1 MAARARKG
9 TKTDGWDERTRDR
22 IETSMLVNRLTDH
35 IVGKVDLSQTQLRA
49 IEILLRKAL
58 PDLSSVEMKHEG
70 ATPFALIPQ
79 EIQDVSEWEQLAT
92 PKTEH

>member
-1 MAARARKG
+1 MAARYKKQHLELCREK
-9 TKTDGWDERTRDR
+9 
-22 IETSMLVNRLTDH
+22 IQTSQLLNILH
-35 IVGKVDLSQTQLRA
+35 QNALGKVELSTDRLKS

-79 EIQDVSEWEQLAT
+79 EVQDVSAWEELAK
-92 PKTEH
+92 PKVEH

>member
-1 MAARARKG
+1 MARGDGYREKQLDLCREKI
-9 TKTDGWDERTRDR
+9 KTSQL
-22 IETSMLVNRLTDH
+22 INRLQDNAL
-35 IVGKVDLSQTQLRA
+35 GKIKLDSVEQRS
-49 IEILLRKAL
+49 IEILLRKSV

-79 EIQDVSEWEQLAT
+79 QIEDLSAWEESAK